1 MLRQAELE
9 LGKKEDHGKHNGA
22 KSVANCLGTQVFKRV
37 RVGIGKPE
45 DENNLIDHVIGE
57 VPEEEFKPLKE
68 GISQAVD
75 AVSVIIKYG
84 MIKAMNDYN

>member
-1 MLRQAELE
+1 M
-9 LGKKEDHGKHNGA
+9 
-22 KSVANCLGTQVFKRV
+22 FKRV

-57 VPEEEFKPLKE
+57 VPEEEFEPLKE
-68 GISQAVD
+68 GISQAVE
-75 AVSVIIKYG
+75 AVGVIIKYG